1 MEKVRKA
8 TKRANKQ
15 NYHIMEINKPN
26 KYFAFIS
33 YKREDE
39 EWAIWFQHEL
49 ENYHLP
55 VTLNG
60 RDGLPNRFRPVFR
73 DIDELKAGNLPE
85 QIYNAL
91 STSTYL
97 IVICSP
103 NSAKSKW
110 VNKEIT
116 DFIEIGRS
124 KGVDN
129 VQNIFPFIVEGVPY
143 AKNDAEECF
152 PNALKELPDSQERIG
167 GNVNDSGRDRAFIK
181 VMAGMMPNVAF
192 DELWNRYER
201 DKAEDERLKREERER
216 FMCMQSR
223 FMAEKIID
231 ISHNSVLAQCL
242 ALEVLPKDLENPE
255 RPYTVEA
262 EHALRQAA
270 FHHNLFLRGHTLGID
285 DLIFSN
291 DGKHIATISSDF
303 TLRLWDA
310 GTGTLIRTIKYEQP
324 FGKSIVFSPDDTII
338 IAAFQNGTLNAWD
351 TETGEELWQIDL
363 KSVLDSDKEILPCSM
378 ALSPNGVL
386 LAISSSDGNLYI
398 INLADGA
405 TMTENVPAES
415 LEFSRDGRYLL
426 AVSSEGFVIWDF
438 ENGADARKEF
448 DEEAKKYIESVFA
461 TFSPDNRQWAII
473 ASTPLSSKVMIY
485 DIEAGSQFQTID
497 IKHKESEDPGIRV
510 GVTVSAAF
518 ANHGKDIITISND
531 GEIVV
536 RNIETRKI
544 VGFDFVASVRV
555 NEAAFSSANE
565 YIGMVVNQ
573 NDIIVRSL
581 KSSYIE
587 RKIVTEEGEN
597 IHAISYSPDGKN
609 ILVGSGAYEK
619 GRLAIWDVESGQMV
633 LELVGHRDCVNSVA
647 YSPNGE
653 YIVSASHDGT
663 MRVWNPKT
671 GKNIRTLETISV
683 FKEQAIFTF
692 VSFSPDGTQI
702 VAATQIGYII
712 LWDIENGKIYSK
724 FKDTFSPVFSVALSR
739 DGNKI
744 VSATLDRH
752 LHLWDIRSGT
762 MLTSSIGHT
771 NLISF
776 VVYSPNGNHILSAS
790 YDKTIICWDAQNG
803 SIIWQISGFSGNIQ
817 SLDYSCDGKYLVVA
831 VWDEDNPVVV
841 YDAQNGKK
849 VLTLKESMAA
859 ANYAVFSPDGG
870 KIASAGADGT
880 IRIWNFPPLQE
891 LIDQTRNRLK
901 DRSLTKEER
910 MQYYLE

>member
-1 MEKVRKA
+1 
-8 TKRANKQ
+8 
-15 NYHIMEINKPN
+15 MEINKPN

-73 DIDELKAGNLPE
+73 DIDELKAGNLPN
-85 QIYNAL
+85 QIYDAL
-91 STSTYL
+91 ATSAYL

-116 DFIEIGRS
+116 DFIEIGKN

-129 VQNIFPFIVEGVPY
+129 IQNIFPFIVEGVPH

-152 PNALKELPDSQERIG
+152 PNALKELPDTQERIG
-167 GNVNDSGRDRAFIK
+167 GNVIESGRDMAFVK

-201 DKAEDERLKREERER
+201 DKAEEERLKREERER
-216 FMCMQSR
+216 FLRMQSR

-231 ISHNSVLAQCL
+231 ISHDSSLAQCL
-242 ALEVLPKDLENPE
+242 ALEVLPKDLSNPN
-255 RPYTVEA
+255 RPYTEEA

-270 FHHNLFLRGHTLGID
+270 SRHNIFLRGHSLSVEN
-285 DLIFSN
+285 LVFSN
-291 DGKHIATISSDF
+291 NGKLLASISSDF
-303 TLRLWDA
+303 TLRIWDA
-310 GTGTLIRTIKYEQP
+310 ETGIHRRTIKYEQP
-324 FGKSIVFSPDDTII
+324 FGKCIVFSPDDTII
-338 IAAFQNGTLNAWD
+338 IAAFHNGTLNAWD
-351 TETGEELWQIDL
+351 TEIGEELWQIDL
-363 KSVLDSDKEILPCSM
+363 KSVFDSDNEIWPCSM
-378 ALSPNGVL
+378 ALSPNGAL
-386 LAISSSDGNLYI
+386 LAISSSDGNIFIL
-398 INLADGA
+398 NFVDES
-405 TMTENVPAES
+405 TMKDNTGSSAEK
-415 LEFSRDGRYLL
+415 LEFSHDGRYLL

-448 DEEAKKYIESVFA
+448 DEEAKEYIESVFA

-473 ASTPLSSKVMIY
+473 ASTPLSSTVMIY
-485 DIEAGSQFQTID
+485 DLEECSQIQSID
-497 IKHKESEDPGIRV
+497 IKHKKSEDLGVRV
-510 GVTVSAAF
+510 GVIVSAAF
-518 ANHGKDIITISND
+518 VNYGKDIITVSDD

-536 RNIETRKI
+536 RNIETGKI
-544 VGFDFVASVRV
+544 KGFDFVSSVRV
-555 NEAAFSSANE
+555 NEAAFSSAND

-587 RKIVTEEGEN
+587 GKIATEEGN
-597 IHAISYSPDGKN
+597 GIHAISYSPDGKC
-609 ILVGSGAYEK
+609 IVVGSGGYEK

-633 LELVGHRDCVNSVA
+633 LELVGHKDCVNSVM
-647 YSPNGE
+647 YSPKGE
-653 YIVSASHDGT
+653 CIVSASHDGT
-663 MRVWNPKT
+663 VRVWNTKT
-671 GKNIRTLETISV
+671 GENTRILESISA
-683 FKEQAIFTF
+683 FNEEEKFTF
-692 VSFSPDGTQI
+692 VSFSPDETQI
-702 VAATQIGYII
+702 VASTAVGHII
-712 LWDIENGKIYSK
+712 IWDIEKGKINGN
-724 FKDTFSPVFSVALSR
+724 FKDTYSPVFAVAFSQ

-752 LHLWDIRSGT
+752 LHLWDVKSGT

-776 VVYSPNGNHILSAS
+776 VIYSPDGKHILSAS
-790 YDKTIICWDAQNG
+790 DDKTIICWNAENG
-803 SIIWQISGFSGNIQ
+803 GVIWQVSGFSGNIQ
-817 SLDYSCDGKYLVVA
+817 SLAYSHDGKYLVVA

-841 YDAQNGKK
+841 YNAQNGKK

-859 ANYAVFSPDGG
+859 TNYAVFSPDGG

-891 LIDQTRNRLK
+891 LIDQTRERFK
-901 DRSLTKEER
+901 DRPLTLEER
-910 MQYYLE
+910 KQYYLE